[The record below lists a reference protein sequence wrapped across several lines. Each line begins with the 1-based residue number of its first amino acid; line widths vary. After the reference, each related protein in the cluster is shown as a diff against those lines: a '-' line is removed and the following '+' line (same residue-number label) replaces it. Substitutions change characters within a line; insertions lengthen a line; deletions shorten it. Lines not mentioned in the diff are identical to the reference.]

1 MAIFTPYLATELL
14 QYLPTDPKIQL
25 DNFINNDLEMK
36 ISDLLEVCKNIREL
50 KAHLKVTKKSKCEIV
65 IFTDSEKK
73 KNFLIEYK
81 KHLERLTFSNEIKIT
96 SKSEEFKDFSA
107 TSTAGHICSLGIKL
121 EDNLDKSKNLQF
133 LNKKK
138 LDKLENE
145 IKNMMS
151 IVNNEGYREKASE
164 KVQKKHQERIEKLKA
179 EIENI
184 KKMEGN

>member
-1 MAIFTPYLATELL
+1 
-14 QYLPTDPKIQL
+14 
-25 DNFINNDLEMK
+25 
-36 ISDLLEVCKNIREL
+36 
-50 KAHLKVTKKSKCEIV
+50 
-65 IFTDSEKK
+65 
-73 KNFLIEYK
+73 
-81 KHLERLTFSNEIKIT
+81 
-96 SKSEEFKDFSA
+96 
-107 TSTAGHICSLGIKL
+107 
-121 EDNLDKSKNLQF
+121 LQF